1 MTAWVGVPVLTESWI
16 DGAAAAAGNAGLA
29 SACGAAAT
37 ASPPAAAITAA
48 ARQPVQS
55 FLIVRI
61 LVLLNRCLRSVFV
74 LPGCCATEG

>member
-1 MTAWVGVPVLTESWI
+1 MTAWVGVPVVTESWI

-48 ARQPVQS
+48 ARQPVTL
-55 FLIVRI
+55 LIVRI